1 MKKSELVLGNVV
13 KAYKGETKYEIT
25 SITEE
30 LVILNG
36 EKEVKIST
44 LLKNYK
50 LVKEAEAKVEV
61 EEGPKSE
68 EVEALVA
75 EIEERKN
82 EKENEREFLDEVDR
96 ILGERAGCVEEVDTD
111 PVVESEPEVES
122 TENVEEIE
130 ENVEVEPVLLNKNC
144 FGNEIIDESAD
155 NENIQKHNAIKREI
169 IIDSKEIYGIPVKTI
184 NQTTIWKILKAICE
198 KQDAEGTQVA
208 NQLFIKYPEIFNNSK
223 RCLASKKKIAY
234 IDSILEEA

>member
-13 KAYKGETKYEIT
+13 KAYKGETEYEIT
-25 SITEE
+25 SILED
-30 LVILNG
+30 VVVLNG
-36 EKEVKIST
+36 EKEVKTST

-75 EIEERKN
+75 EIEER
-82 EKENEREFLDEVDR
+82 ENEREFLDEVDK
-96 ILGERAGCVEEVDTD
+96 ILGERAGYVEEADTD

-130 ENVEVEPVLLNKNC
+130 ENVEVEPVNNETKTENKP
-144 FGNEIIDESAD
+144 
-155 NENIQKHNAIKREI
+155 
-169 IIDSKEIYGIPVKTI
+169 KEKKEKEVIYGIKVSTGV
-184 NQTTIWKILKAICE
+184 NQTLIWKVLKKVCE
-198 KQDAEGTQVA
+198 NKDEEGIRIA
-208 NQLFIKYPEIFNNSK
+208 NELKEKYPETFSGAV
-223 RCLASKKKIAY
+223 RCLVSKKRINY
-234 IDSILEEA
+234 IDSIC

>member
-13 KAYKGETKYEIT
+13 KAYKGETEYEIT
-25 SITEE
+25 SVSEDV
-30 LVILNG
+30 VILNG

-75 EIEERKN
+75 EIEER
-82 EKENEREFLDEVDR
+82 ENEREFLDEVDR
-96 ILGERAGCVEEVDTD
+96 ILGERAGYVEESDTD
-111 PVVESEPEVES
+111 PDPVAESEPEVES

-130 ENVEVEPVLLNKNC
+130 ENVEVEPVNNKTEAK
-144 FGNEIIDESAD
+144 NEP
-155 NENIQKHNAIKREI
+155 
-169 IIDSKEIYGIPVKTI
+169 KEKKEKEVIYGVKVSTGI
-184 NQTTIWKILKAICE
+184 NQTLIWKVLKKVCE
-198 KQDAEGTQVA
+198 NKDEEGIRIA
-208 NQLFIKYPEIFNNSK
+208 NELKEKYPETFSGAV
-223 RCLASKKKIAY
+223 RCLVSKKRINY
-234 IDSILEEA
+234 IDSIC

>member
-13 KAYKGETKYEIT
+13 KAYKGETEYEIT
-25 SITEE
+25 SVSEDV
-30 LVILNG
+30 VILNG

-75 EIEERKN
+75 EIEEREN

-96 ILGERAGCVEEVDTD
+96 ILGERAGCVEEAGTD
-111 PVVESEPEVES
+111 PIVESEPEVES
-122 TENVEEIE
+122 TENVEDIE
-130 ENVEVEPVLLNKNC
+130 ENVEVEPVNNETKTENKP
-144 FGNEIIDESAD
+144 
-155 NENIQKHNAIKREI
+155 
-169 IIDSKEIYGIPVKTI
+169 KEKKEKEVIYGIKVSTGV
-184 NQTTIWKILKAICE
+184 NQTLIWKVLKKVCE
-198 KQDAEGTQVA
+198 NKDEEGIRIA
-208 NQLFIKYPEIFNNSK
+208 NELKEKYPETFSGAV
-223 RCLASKKKIAY
+223 RCLVSKKRINY
-234 IDSILEEA
+234 IDSIC

>member
-13 KAYKGETKYEIT
+13 KAYKGETEYEIT
-25 SITEE
+25 SVSEDV
-30 LVILNG
+30 VILNG

-75 EIEERKN
+75 EIEEREN
-82 EKENEREFLDEVDR
+82 EKENER
-96 ILGERAGCVEEVDTD
+96 AGYVEEADTD

-122 TENVEEIE
+122 TENVEDIE
-130 ENVEVEPVLLNKNC
+130 ENVEVEPVNNETKTENKP
-144 FGNEIIDESAD
+144 
-155 NENIQKHNAIKREI
+155 
-169 IIDSKEIYGIPVKTI
+169 KEKKEKEVIYGIKVSTGV
-184 NQTTIWKILKAICE
+184 NQTLIWKVLKKVCE
-198 KQDAEGTQVA
+198 NKDEEGIRIA
-208 NQLFIKYPEIFNNSK
+208 NELKEKYPETFSGAV
-223 RCLASKKKIAY
+223 RCLVSKKRINY
-234 IDSILEEA
+234 IDSIC

>member
-13 KAYKGETKYEIT
+13 KAYKGETEYEIT
-25 SITEE
+25 SVSEDV
-30 LVILNG
+30 VILNG

-75 EIEERKN
+75 EIEEREN

-96 ILGERAGCVEEVDTD
+96 ILGERAGYVEEADAD

-122 TENVEEIE
+122 TENVEDIE
-130 ENVEVEPVLLNKNC
+130 ENVEVEPVNNETKTENKP
-144 FGNEIIDESAD
+144 
-155 NENIQKHNAIKREI
+155 
-169 IIDSKEIYGIPVKTI
+169 KEKKEKEVIYGIKVSTGV
-184 NQTTIWKILKAICE
+184 NQTLIWKVLKKVCE
-198 KQDAEGTQVA
+198 NKDEEGIRIA
-208 NQLFIKYPEIFNNSK
+208 NELKEKYPETFSGAV
-223 RCLASKKKIAY
+223 RCLVSKKRINY
-234 IDSILEEA
+234 IDSIC

>member
-75 EIEERKN
+75 EIEER
-82 EKENEREFLDEVDR
+82 ENEREFLDEVDK
-96 ILGERAGCVEEVDTD
+96 ILGERAGYVEEADTD

-130 ENVEVEPVLLNKNC
+130 ENIEVEPVDNKTETKNEPKEKKEK
-144 FGNEIIDESAD
+144 EII
-155 NENIQKHNAIKREI
+155 
-169 IIDSKEIYGIPVKTI
+169 YGVKVSTGI
-184 NQTTIWKILKAICE
+184 NQTLIWKVLKKVCE
-198 KQDAEGTQVA
+198 NKDEEGIRIA
-208 NQLFIKYPEIFNNSK
+208 NELKEKYPEPFLGAV
-223 RCLASKKKIAY
+223 RCLVSKKRINY
-234 IDSILEEA
+234 IDSIC

>member
-75 EIEERKN
+75 EIEEREN

-96 ILGERAGCVEEVDTD
+96 ILGERAGCVEEADTD
-111 PVVESEPEVES
+111 PVVESEPKVES
-122 TENVEEIE
+122 TENVEDIE
-130 ENVEVEPVLLNKNC
+130 ENVEVEPVNNETETENKP
-144 FGNEIIDESAD
+144 
-155 NENIQKHNAIKREI
+155 
-169 IIDSKEIYGIPVKTI
+169 KEKKEKEVIYGIKVSTGV
-184 NQTTIWKILKAICE
+184 NQTLIWKVLKKVCE
-198 KQDAEGTQVA
+198 NKDEEGIRIA
-208 NQLFIKYPEIFNNSK
+208 NELKEKYPETFSGAV
-223 RCLASKKKIAY
+223 RCLVSKKRINY
-234 IDSILEEA
+234 IDSIC

>member
-13 KAYKGETKYEIT
+13 KAYKGETEYEIT
-25 SITEE
+25 SISEGV
-30 LVILNG
+30 VILNG

-75 EIEERKN
+75 EIEEREN

-96 ILGERAGCVEEVDTD
+96 ILGERAGYVEEADTD

-122 TENVEEIE
+122 TENVEDIE
-130 ENVEVEPVLLNKNC
+130 ENVEVEPVNNETKTENKP
-144 FGNEIIDESAD
+144 
-155 NENIQKHNAIKREI
+155 
-169 IIDSKEIYGIPVKTI
+169 KEKKEKEVIYGIKVSTGV
-184 NQTTIWKILKAICE
+184 NQTLIWKVLKKVCE
-198 KQDAEGTQVA
+198 NKDEEGIRIA
-208 NQLFIKYPEIFNNSK
+208 NELKEKYPETFSSAV
-223 RCLASKKKIAY
+223 RCLVSKKRINY
-234 IDSILEEA
+234 IDSIC

>member
-13 KAYKGETKYEIT
+13 KAYKGETEYEIT

-50 LVKEAEAKVEV
+50 LIKEAEAKVEV

-75 EIEERKN
+75 EIEEREN

-96 ILGERAGCVEEVDTD
+96 ILGERTGCVEEADTD
-111 PVVESEPEVES
+111 PDPVAESEPEVES

-130 ENVEVEPVLLNKNC
+130 ENVEVEPV
-144 FGNEIIDESAD
+144 D
-155 NENIQKHNAIKREI
+155 NETETKNEPKEKKEKEI
-169 IIDSKEIYGIPVKTI
+169 IYGIKVSTGI
-184 NQTTIWKILKAICE
+184 NQTLIWKVLKKVCE
-198 KQDAEGTQVA
+198 NKDEEGIRIA
-208 NQLFIKYPEIFNNSK
+208 NELKEKYPETFSGAV
-223 RCLASKKKIAY
+223 RCLVSKKRINY
-234 IDSILEEA
+234 IDSIC

>member
-75 EIEERKN
+75 EIEEREN

-96 ILGERAGCVEEVDTD
+96 ILGERAGCVEEADTD
-111 PVVESEPEVES
+111 PVVESEPKVES
-122 TENVEEIE
+122 TENVEDIE
-130 ENVEVEPVLLNKNC
+130 ENVEVEPVNNETKTENKP
-144 FGNEIIDESAD
+144 
-155 NENIQKHNAIKREI
+155 
-169 IIDSKEIYGIPVKTI
+169 KEKKEKEVIYGIKVSTGV
-184 NQTTIWKILKAICE
+184 NQTLIWKVLKKVCE
-198 KQDAEGTQVA
+198 NKDEEGIRIA
-208 NQLFIKYPEIFNNSK
+208 NELKEKYPETFSGAV
-223 RCLASKKKIAY
+223 RCLVSKKRINY
-234 IDSILEEA
+234 IDSIC

>member
-13 KAYKGETKYEIT
+13 KAYKGETEYEIT

-36 EKEVKIST
+36 EKEVKTST

-50 LVKEAEAKVEV
+50 LVKEAEVKVEV

-68 EVEALVA
+68 EVEALVT
-75 EIEERKN
+75 EIE

-96 ILGERAGCVEEVDTD
+96 ILGERAGCVEEADTDPD

-130 ENVEVEPVLLNKNC
+130 ENVEVEPVDNKTETKNEPKEKKEK
-144 FGNEIIDESAD
+144 EII
-155 NENIQKHNAIKREI
+155 
-169 IIDSKEIYGIPVKTI
+169 YGVKVSTGI
-184 NQTTIWKILKAICE
+184 NQTLIWKVLKKVCE
-198 KQDAEGTQVA
+198 NKDEEGIRIA
-208 NQLFIKYPEIFNNSK
+208 NELKEKYPETFSGAV
-223 RCLASKKKIAY
+223 RCLVSKKRINY
-234 IDSILEEA
+234 IDSIC

>member
-13 KAYKGETKYEIT
+13 KAYKGETEYEIT
-25 SITEE
+25 SVSEGI
-30 LVILNG
+30 VILNG

-75 EIEERKN
+75 EIEEREN

-96 ILGERAGCVEEVDTD
+96 ILGERAGYVEEADTDPD

-130 ENVEVEPVLLNKNC
+130 ENVEVEPVDNKTEAKNEPKEKKEK
-144 FGNEIIDESAD
+144 EII
-155 NENIQKHNAIKREI
+155 
-169 IIDSKEIYGIPVKTI
+169 YGVKVSTGI
-184 NQTTIWKILKAICE
+184 NQTLIWKVLKKVCE
-198 KQDAEGTQVA
+198 NKDEEGIRIA
-208 NQLFIKYPEIFNNSK
+208 NELKEKYPETFSGAV
-223 RCLASKKKIAY
+223 RCLVSKKRINY
-234 IDSILEEA
+234 IDSIC

>member
-13 KAYKGETKYEIT
+13 KAYKGETEYEIT

-50 LVKEAEAKVEV
+50 LIKEAEAKVEV

-75 EIEERKN
+75 EIEEREN

-96 ILGERAGCVEEVDTD
+96 ILGERTGCVEEADTD
-111 PVVESEPEVES
+111 PDPVAESEPEVES

-130 ENVEVEPVLLNKNC
+130 ENVEVEPVDNKTETKNEPKEKKEK
-144 FGNEIIDESAD
+144 EII
-155 NENIQKHNAIKREI
+155 
-169 IIDSKEIYGIPVKTI
+169 YGVKVSTGV
-184 NQTTIWKILKAICE
+184 NQTLIWKVLKKVCE
-198 KQDAEGTQVA
+198 NKDEEGIRIA
-208 NQLFIKYPEIFNNSK
+208 NELKEKYPETFSGAV
-223 RCLASKKKIAY
+223 RCLVSKKRINY
-234 IDSILEEA
+234 IDSIC